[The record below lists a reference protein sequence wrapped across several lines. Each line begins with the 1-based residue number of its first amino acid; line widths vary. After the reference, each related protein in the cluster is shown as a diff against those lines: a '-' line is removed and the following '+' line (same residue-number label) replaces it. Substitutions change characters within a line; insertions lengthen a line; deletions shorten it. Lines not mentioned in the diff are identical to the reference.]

1 MAISREISNFERGML
16 VGIPIGAIAGPSV
29 ALVLFVLIVCY
40 DLGRPRIV
48 EAGQRIVDK
57 YLGIDIGQP
66 SSSFFGTEAEV
77 IPSGTKDRGGGLS
90 EEDRDIL
97 SQLLSRVSSVAGV
110 IGAEDPPD
118 GTGTETVKSTKI
130 GTTPRRG
137 VVKKSSRDD
146 DSS

>member
-1 MAISREISNFERGML
+1 ML

-66 SSSFFGTEAEV
+66 SSFFGTEAEAMPV
-77 IPSGTKDRGGGLS
+77 GGSKDRGGLT

-97 SQLLSRVSSVAGV
+97 SQLLSSVNRVSNVVGAG
-110 IGAEDPPD
+110 DPPD
-118 GTGTETVKSTKI
+118 ETVKSTKI
-130 GTTPRRG
+130 GATPRRG
-137 VVKKSSRDD
+137 VVKKSTKDE